1 MNEENKKGS
10 GDIQQELND
19 LMDEVSTEE
28 TPEEHSEGV
37 ESTETRAEA
46 DSGEPEPT
54 EQKEEEKVTEEPKE
68 VAKEES
74 EQPAEVVKEDTT
86 EPEPSKEV
94 KDSKDA
100 SEATS
105 KTEEPK
111 IVGEDL
117 SQQNQELRKQ
127 LELMARAQNQGTTP
141 SPSPETK
148 SAPPNSEAPKE
159 QVKPT
164 PQQAPSNNVIDFVD
178 DKGFE
183 EVVSSKDKM
192 NQMLTKVYNMAV
204 QNTYKN
210 TPKMVDNMI
219 RQRTY
224 LNDKV
229 DVFYKENDD
238 LLPYRQFVGFIAN
251 EVSSQNPD
259 WDLDKVFVT
268 TAGQVRQRL
277 GLKAKV
283 IDKATQAKT
292 KPAFAQAKKSNSRDS
307 ADKPNLSEM
316 EEQIQDLLG

>member
-1 MNEENKKGS
+1 MNENKKGS
-10 GDIQQELND
+10 GDIQQELD
-19 LMDEVSTEE
+19 GLMDEVSAEE
-28 TPEEHSEGV
+28 TPEEH
-37 ESTETRAEA
+37 TETA
-46 DSGEPEPT
+46 EPT
-54 EQKEEEKVTEEPKE
+54 EERVETDSRESRPEETEETKE
-68 VAKEES
+68 VAKEDT
-74 EQPAEVVKEDTT
+74 EQPAEVVETKTP

-100 SEATS
+100 NEATS
-105 KTEEPK
+105 KTEKP
-111 IVGEDL
+111 IVEEDL
-117 SQQNQELRKQ
+117 DSTNQELRNQ
-127 LELMARAQNQGTTP
+127 LELMARMQNSGD
-141 SPSPETK
+141 TK
-148 SAPPNSEAPKE
+148 SPPNTQQPPAPPKE

-164 PQQAPSNNVIDFVD
+164 PQQAPSKDNVIEFID

-183 EVVSSKDKM
+183 EAVTSKEKM

-238 LLPYRQFVGFIAN
+238 LLPYRQFVGFVAN
-251 EVSSQNPD
+251 EISSQNPD
-259 WDLDKVFVT
+259 WDLDKVFGT

-277 GLKAKV
+277 GLKSQV

-307 ADKPNLSEM
+307 ADRPNLSEM